1 MHNDKDKQKSYSPA
15 FDVTK
20 QLNQQPINTSPG
32 SRGLKELISR
42 LDRPVT
48 MMGGKAQKQDNK

>member
-1 MHNDKDKQKSYSPA
+1 MNEKDKDKSHSPA

-32 SRGLKELISR
+32 SRGLRELINR

-48 MMGGKAQKQDNK
+48 MMGHKPQKQDNK

>member
-1 MHNDKDKQKSYSPA
+1 MNEKNKDKSYSPA

-32 SRGLKELISR
+32 SRGLRELISR

-48 MMGGKAQKQDNK
+48 MMGHKPQKQDNK

>member
-1 MHNDKDKQKSYSPA
+1 MNNQDDKNKSYSPA
-15 FDVTK
+15 FDLAK
-20 QLNQQPINTSPG
+20 QLNQQVVNTSPG

-48 MMGGKAQKQDNK
+48 MMGHKPQKQDNK